1 MDSRLRGNDGVRLRP
16 LLLAAA
22 VSAAALLSACDD
34 KQPQRRSQVGTPQAQ
49 QEQVVYRNLDACLA
63 QATDMTMVQA
73 CLDGYAQATEKMA
86 EAPKY
91 ETQATCEDVYGPG
104 NCVPR
109 GSVVQ
114 GGGGGGWFIPYMMGY
129 MIGGGFG
136 RSTAYYPVYVD
147 RGGTTY
153 AGGYGGGNTVV
164 STPAWH
170 GGAPAAVRPSS
181 SSVVRGGFGST
192 AMTSAAHTSG
202 G

>member
-1 MDSRLRGNDGVRLRP
+1 MIRSGRMAILV
-16 LLLAAA
+16 AA
-22 VSAAALLSACDD
+22 VSAAALLSGCDD
-34 KQPQRRSQVGTPQAQ
+34 KQPQRRSQVGTPQGQ

-63 QATDMTMVQA
+63 QAKDMDGVQA
-73 CLDGYAQATEKMA
+73 CRDGYAQAMEKMA

-91 ETQATCEDVYGPG
+91 ETQSTCEDVYGPG

-109 GSVVQ
+109 GSVVHE
-114 GGGGGGWFIPYMMGY
+114 GGGWFIPYMMGY

-153 AGGYGGGNTVV
+153 AGGYGTGAGASTVV
-164 STPAWH
+164 TNPGWH
-170 GGAPAAVRPSS
+170 GGAPAAARPSS

>member
-1 MDSRLRGNDGVRLRP
+1 MIRTGHW
-16 LLLAAA
+16 AAALA
-22 VSAAALLSACDD
+22 VSATALLAACDD
-34 KQPQRRSQVGTPQAQ
+34 KPPPNRSQVGMPQGEQ
-49 QEQVVYRNLDACLA
+49 QQVVYRNLDACLA
-63 QATDMTMVQA
+63 QANDMTMVQA
-73 CLDGYAQATEKMA
+73 CRDGYAQAMEKMA
-86 EAPKY
+86 EAPQY
-91 ETQATCEDVYGPG
+91 EARASCEDVYGPG

-109 GSVVQ
+109 GSVVHE
-114 GGGGGGWFIPYMMGY
+114 GGGSFIPFMMGY

-153 AGGYGGGNTVV
+153 AGGYGGSGASTVV
-164 STPAWH
+164 GNANWH

-192 AMTSAAHTSG
+192 AMTNAAHSSG

>member
-1 MDSRLRGNDGVRLRP
+1 MTRSGRMAAL
-16 LLLAAA
+16 AA
-22 VSAAALLSACDD
+22 VSAAALLSACDN
-34 KQPQRRSQVGTPQAQ
+34 KQPQRSQVGTPQGQ
-49 QEQVVYRNLDACLA
+49 QSQVVYRNLDACLA

-73 CLDGYAQATEKMA
+73 CRDGYAQAMAKMA

-109 GSVVQ
+109 GSVVHE
-114 GGGGGGWFIPYMMGY
+114 GGGWFVPYMMGY

-147 RGGTTY
+147 RGGTTF
-153 AGGYGGGNTVV
+153 AGGYSGSVGGNVV
-164 STPAWH
+164 STPSWQ

-192 AMTSAAHTSG
+192 AMAGSHATSG

>member
-1 MDSRLRGNDGVRLRP
+1 MIRTGRMAA
-16 LLLAAA
+16 LAAA

-34 KQPQRRSQVGTPQAQ
+34 KQPQRRSQVGTPQGQ
-49 QEQVVYRNLDACLA
+49 QEQTVYRNLDACLA
-63 QATDMTMVQA
+63 QAKDMDGVQA
-73 CLDGYAQATEKMA
+73 CRDGYAQAMEKMA

-104 NCVPR
+104 ACVPR
-109 GSVVQ
+109 GTVVHD
-114 GGGGGGWFIPYMMGY
+114 GGGWFVPYMMGY

-136 RSTAYYPVYVD
+136 RSTAYYPVFVD
-147 RGGTTY
+147 RGGTSY
-153 AGGYGGGNTVV
+153 AGGYGSGGASTVI
-164 STPAWH
+164 TNPGWH

-192 AMTSAAHTSG
+192 AMASAAHTSG

>member
-1 MDSRLRGNDGVRLRP
+1 MIPIGRMAA
-16 LLLAAA
+16 LAAA
-22 VSAAALLSACDD
+22 VAAAALLSGCDD
-34 KQPQRRSQVGTPQAQ
+34 KQPQRRSQVGISQGEQ
-49 QEQVVYRNLDACLA
+49 QQVVYRNLDACLA
-63 QATDMTMVQA
+63 QAGDMTMVQA
-73 CLDGYAQATEKMA
+73 CRDGYAQAMAKMA
-86 EAPKY
+86 EAPQY
-91 ETQATCEDVYGPG
+91 ETRATCEDVYGPG

-114 GGGGGGWFIPYMMGY
+114 GGGGWFIPYMMGY

-136 RSTAYYPVYVD
+136 HSTAYYPVFLD

-153 AGGYGGGNTVV
+153 AGGYSGAPSSVV
-164 STPAWH
+164 SNPRWN

-192 AMTSAAHTSG
+192 AMASASHSFG

>member
-1 MDSRLRGNDGVRLRP
+1 MIRTGRMAVIL
-16 LLLAAA
+16 A
-22 VSAAALLSACDD
+22 VSATAILCGCDD
-34 KQPQRRSQVGTPQAQ
+34 KQPQRRSQVGTPQGQ

-63 QATDMTMVQA
+63 QAKDMDGVQA
-73 CLDGYAQATEKMA
+73 CRDGYAQAMEKMA

-91 ETQATCEDVYGPG
+91 ETQSTCEDVYGPG

-109 GSVVQ
+109 GSVVHE
-114 GGGGGGWFIPYMMGY
+114 GGGWFIPYMMGY

-153 AGGYGGGNTVV
+153 AGGYGTGPGASTVV
-164 STPAWH
+164 ANPGWH

>member
-1 MDSRLRGNDGVRLRP
+1 MTRNGLMAA
-16 LLLAAA
+16 AAA

-34 KQPQRRSQVGTPQAQ
+34 HPHRTSQAGVPQGQ
-49 QEQVVYRNLDACLA
+49 QQQTVYRNLDSCLA

-73 CLDGYAQATEKMA
+73 CRDGYAQAMEKMA

-91 ETQATCEDVYGPG
+91 ESQATCEDVYGAG

-109 GSVVQ
+109 GTVVHD
-114 GGGGGGWFIPYMMGY
+114 GGGWFVPYMMGY

-136 RSTAYYPVYVD
+136 RSYSYYPVFVD
-147 RGGTTY
+147 RGGTAF
-153 AGGYGGGNTVV
+153 AGGYGGNTTIVNAP
-164 STPAWH
+164 SWH
-170 GGAPAAVRPSS
+170 GGAPPAATARTAT

-192 AMTSAAHTSG
+192 AAATSAHTAG

>member
-1 MDSRLRGNDGVRLRP
+1 MIRTGRMAA
-16 LLLAAA
+16 LAAA

-34 KQPQRRSQVGTPQAQ
+34 KQPQQRSQVGTPQGQ
-49 QEQVVYRNLDACLA
+49 QSQVVYRNLDACLA
-63 QATDMTMVQA
+63 QATDMNMVQA
-73 CLDGYAQATEKMA
+73 CRDGYAQAMAKMA

-109 GSVVQ
+109 GTVVHD
-114 GGGGGGWFIPYMMGY
+114 GGGWFVPYMMGY

-136 RSTAYYPVYVD
+136 RSTSYYPVYVD
-147 RGGTTY
+147 RGGTTF
-153 AGGYGGGNTVV
+153 AGGYGSVGSNVV
-164 STPAWH
+164 STPSWQ

-192 AMTSAAHTSG
+192 AMASSAPSSG

>member
-1 MDSRLRGNDGVRLRP
+1 MV
-16 LLLAAA
+16 AAA
-22 VSAAALLSACDD
+22 VSAAALLSGCDD
-34 KQPQRRSQVGTPQAQ
+34 KQPPRRSQVGTPQGQ

-73 CLDGYAQATEKMA
+73 CRDGYAQAMEKMA
-86 EAPKY
+86 EAPRY

-114 GGGGGGWFIPYMMGY
+114 GGGGWFIPYMMGY

-136 RSTAYYPVYVD
+136 RSTAYYPVFVD

-153 AGGYGGGNTVV
+153 AGGYGSAPSTVV
-164 STPAWH
+164 SNPSWN
-170 GGAPAAVRPSS
+170 GGAPAAARPSS

-192 AMTSAAHTSG
+192 AMASAAHSSG

>member
-1 MDSRLRGNDGVRLRP
+1 MNRTGRMAV
-16 LLLAAA
+16 LAAA

-34 KQPQRRSQVGTPQAQ
+34 KQPQRRSQVGTPQGQ
-49 QEQVVYRNLDACLA
+49 QQQVVYRNLDSCLA

-73 CLDGYAQATEKMA
+73 CRDGYAQAMEKMA

-109 GSVVQ
+109 GTVVHD
-114 GGGGGGWFIPYMMGY
+114 GGGWFVPYMMGY

-147 RGGTTY
+147 RGGTTF
-153 AGGYGGGNTVV
+153 AGGYGGGSGSVV
-164 STPAWH
+164 STPSWR
-170 GGAPAAVRPSS
+170 GDPPAAVRPSS

-192 AMTSAAHTSG
+192 AMASAAHTSG

>member
-1 MDSRLRGNDGVRLRP
+1 MIRTGRMAV
-16 LLLAAA
+16 LAAA
-22 VSAAALLSACDD
+22 VSAAALLSGCDD
-34 KQPQRRSQVGTPQAQ
+34 KQPQRRSQIGTPQAQ

-63 QATDMTMVQA
+63 QAKDMDGVQA
-73 CLDGYAQATEKMA
+73 CRDGYAQAMAKMA

-91 ETQATCEDVYGPG
+91 ETQSTCEDVYGPG

-109 GSVVQ
+109 ESVVHE
-114 GGGGGGWFIPYMMGY
+114 GGGGGWFVPYMMGY

-136 RSTAYYPVYVD
+136 HSTAYYPVYVD

-153 AGGYGGGNTVV
+153 AGGYGNGAASTVV
-164 STPAWH
+164 SNPGWH
-170 GGAPAAVRPSS
+170 GGAPAAIRPSS

-192 AMTSAAHTSG
+192 AMTSAVHTSG

>member
-1 MDSRLRGNDGVRLRP
+1 MTRNGLMAT
-16 LLLAAA
+16 AAA
-22 VSAAALLSACDD
+22 ISIAALLSACDD
-34 KQPQRRSQVGTPQAQ
+34 HPQRTSQAGVPQGQ
-49 QEQVVYRNLDACLA
+49 QQQTVYRNLDACLA
-63 QATDMTMVQA
+63 QANDMTMVQA
-73 CLDGYAQATEKMA
+73 CRDGYAQAMEKMA

-109 GSVVQ
+109 GSVVHE
-114 GGGGGGWFIPYMMGY
+114 GGGSFIPFMMGY

-147 RGGTTY
+147 RGGTTF
-153 AGGYGGGNTVV
+153 AGGYGGGANTVV
-164 STPAWH
+164 STPSWQ
-170 GGAPAAVRPSS
+170 GGAPTAVRSSS

-192 AMTSAAHTSG
+192 AMASAHATSG